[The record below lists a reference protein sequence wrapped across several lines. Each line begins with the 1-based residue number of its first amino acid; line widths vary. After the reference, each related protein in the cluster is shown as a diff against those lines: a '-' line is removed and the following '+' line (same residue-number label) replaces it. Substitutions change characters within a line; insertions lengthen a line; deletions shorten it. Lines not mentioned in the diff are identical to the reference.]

1 MTACLSQSY
10 PDYWMSLCPSVCR
23 SGLFLVSVCICLS
36 LGLSLSA
43 ISIPV
48 SVITDKTAE
57 QKCNWF
63 LSPSLCRYRRCLWIV
78 PLVSLTVSEIRQAD
92 RKAYIRQSF
101 WSANKTNLL
110 GLLDT
115 KSITVDW
122 NVGILLHVRYT
133 LWQGA
138 SILLSQWRISPISE
152 HLSQNFPDWSFLK
165 NNSLFTH

>member
-10 PDYWMSLCPSVCR
+10 MDHWMSLCPPPVCR

-63 LSPSLCRYRRCLWIV
+63 LSPSLCRYRRCPWIV
-78 PLVSLTVSEIRQAD
+78 PLVSFTVSEIRQAD

-101 WSANKTNLL
+101 WSANKTKLTWLTGYKINNCWLERWNLASCSL
-110 GLLDT
+110 HSVAGGVHPPKPVTHFPHFRTSFT
-115 KSITVDW
+115 KFSRLI
-122 NVGILLHVRYT
+122 
-133 LWQGA
+133 
-138 SILLSQWRISPISE
+138 
-152 HLSQNFPDWSFLK
+152 FF
-165 NNSLFTH
+165 